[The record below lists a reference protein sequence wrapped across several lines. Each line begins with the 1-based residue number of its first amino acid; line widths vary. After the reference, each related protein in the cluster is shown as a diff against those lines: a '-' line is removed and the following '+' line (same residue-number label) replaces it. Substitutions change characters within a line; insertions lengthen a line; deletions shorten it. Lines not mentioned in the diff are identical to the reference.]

1 MKPTLSKD
9 MLFSYFSG
17 HATSLQKKLIEE
29 WLGEEA
35 SLELYYEWLEEW
47 ERSQPHF
54 LPDTDRAW
62 QKSKQRINGSIT
74 EDIPV
79 KAARIPA
86 GTFRSLL
93 YRPAVWKTAL
103 CLVVLGFAFYSF
115 RDFILY
121 RQYSTA
127 YGELRTVTLEDNS
140 LVVLNANSE
149 LRVPRLGFGL
159 RHREV
164 FLRGEAEF
172 VVSKTADSKKFT
184 VHTPD
189 RSRITVLGT
198 EFVVYT
204 REKRTRIVLNKGKVQ
219 LTPPDVTQSSVML
232 SPGDQA
238 SISEGGKIKLEKL
251 TAGQLDARTTWK
263 EHRFVFDR
271 TPLPEVGARLN
282 EIFGVQ
288 ITIADSLLS
297 GKELSGSY
305 KAQTLDE
312 FLDVLS
318 DMLDIHIA
326 RKHNEVLLFSK

>member
-17 HATSLQKKLIEE
+17 RATSLQKTLIEE
-29 WLGEEA
+29 WLGEA
-35 SLELYYEWLEEW
+35 GSSELYYEWLEEW

-62 QKSKQRINGSIT
+62 KKNKERINGSAT
-74 EDIPV
+74 EEIPAKIV
-79 KAARIPA
+79 KTPA
-86 GTFRSLL
+86 GTFRAWL
-93 YRPAVWKTAL
+93 YHHAVWKTAL
-103 CLVVLGFAFYSF
+103 CLIVTGIIFYGF

-164 FLRGEAEF
+164 FLKGEAEF

-204 REKRTRIVLNKGKVQ
+204 RARGTRIVLNKGKVK
-219 LTPPDVTQSSVML
+219 LTSPDVSQSSVTL
-232 SPGDQA
+232 SPGDRA
-238 SISEGGKIKLEKL
+238 SISAGKIKLEKL
-251 TAGQLDARTTWK
+251 TAEQLDAQSTWK

-271 TPLPEVGARLN
+271 TPLPEVGIRLN

-297 GKELSGSY
+297 GKELTGSY

-312 FLDVLS
+312 FLEVLS
-318 DMLDIHIA
+318 DMLDIRIA
-326 RKHNEVLLFSK
+326 RKNNEVLLFSK

>member
-1 MKPTLSKD
+1 

-17 HATSLQKKLIEE
+17 RATSLQKKLIEE
-29 WLGEEA
+29 WLGEA
-35 SLELYYEWLEEW
+35 GSFELYYEWLEEW

-62 QKSKQRINGSIT
+62 KKNKERVNGSAAG
-74 EDIPV
+74 DIPAKVV
-79 KAARIPA
+79 KTSV
-86 GTFRSLL
+86 GSFRTWL
-93 YRPAVWKTAL
+93 YQNIVWKTAL
-103 CLVVLGFAFYSF
+103 CLILTGFTFYSF

-140 LVVLNANSE
+140 LVVLNANSD

-164 FLRGEAEF
+164 FLSGEAEF

-189 RSRITVLGT
+189 RSKITVLGT

-204 REKRTRIVLNKGKVQ
+204 RERGTRIVLNKGKVQ
-219 LTPPDVTQSSVML
+219 LTSPDVSQSAVTL
-232 SPGDQA
+232 LPGDRA
-238 SISEGGKIKLEKL
+238 SISVEGKIKLEKL
-251 TAGQLDARTTWK
+251 TAEQLDAQSTWK

-271 TPLPEVGARLN
+271 TPLPEVGVRLN

-288 ITIADSLLS
+288 ITIADSQLF
-297 GKELSGSY
+297 GKELTGSY

-312 FLDVLS
+312 FLEVLS
-318 DMLDIHIA
+318 DMLDIRVA
-326 RKHNEVLLFSK
+326 RKNNEVLLFSK

>member
-1 MKPTLSKD
+1 
-9 MLFSYFSG
+9 MLFSHFSG
-17 HATSLQKKLIEE
+17 RATSLQKKLIEE
-29 WLGEEA
+29 WLGEA
-35 SLELYYEWLEEW
+35 GSLELYYEWLEEW

-54 LPDTDRAW
+54 LPDTERAW
-62 QKSKQRINGSIT
+62 KKNKERINGGAA
-74 EDIPV
+74 EDIPAKVV
-79 KAARIPA
+79 KTSV
-86 GTFRSLL
+86 GSFRAWL
-93 YRPAVWKTAL
+93 YRDAVWKTAL
-103 CLVVLGFAFYSF
+103 CLIVMGLTFYSF

-172 VVSKTADSKKFT
+172 VVSKTTDSKKFT

-204 REKRTRIVLNKGKVQ
+204 RERGTRIVLNKGKVQ
-219 LTPPDVTQSSVML
+219 LTSSDISQSSVTL
-232 SPGDQA
+232 SPGDRA
-238 SISEGGKIKLEKL
+238 SISAGGKIKLEKL
-251 TAGQLDARTTWK
+251 TAEQLDAQNTWK

-271 TPLPEVGARLN
+271 TPLPEVGVRLN

-288 ITIADSLLS
+288 ITIADKQLLS
-297 GKELSGSY
+297 GKELTGSY

-318 DMLDIHIA
+318 DMLDIRVA
-326 RKHNEVLLFSK
+326 RKNNEVLLYSK